1 MPHRSTPSQHSVSSA
16 GSSTIDMSSSPPPPY
31 SYITI
36 FARTSILSVLRSS
49 IVVGY
54 MRIDDRDHTFHFGNE
69 KSPGPAVRIRVL
81 NGKFWTRLFASGDL
95 GFSEA
100 YMIGEVD
107 IENLKAIFDL
117 WLDNQSTASALSSL
131 YSRLAAAFSGLRNA
145 FFGQTRSRARLN
157 VIASYDQSNELFQ
170 AFLSK
175 EMMYS
180 CALWGDEE
188 GGVRGDLLAV
198 PQPGALSAPASK
210 TTTTATTA
218 AAAATDDDGLEAAQ
232 MRKIHHVL
240 RTARVKPG
248 DRLLE
253 FGTGW
258 GALAIEAAASYGC
271 EVDTLT
277 LSVEQKTLAEARVRA
292 RGLAG
297 RVRVHLM
304 DYRDV
309 PAEWAH
315 RFDAFV
321 SVEMLEHVGSK
332 YYKRYFELVDFALKP
347 TTATVVVSSS
357 TFPEGRYT
365 GYQADDFMRRYMW
378 PNSCLPSATV
388 LIDAAYAASNG
399 RFTLEAV
406 ENHAP
411 HYPRTLRTWDRRLK
425 ANLSQERMAQRY
437 PALREHA
444 TYASFVRK
452 WEYLFAYA
460 GAGFAKGYITCH
472 MLTFVRASDVTVA
485 CD

>member
-1 MPHRSTPSQHSVSSA
+1 MPHRSTPSHHSLSSA
-16 GSSTIDMSSSPPPPY
+16 GSSTIDMSSSAPPY
-31 SYITI
+31 SYITM
-36 FARTSILSVLRSS
+36 FARASILSVLRTS

-69 KSPGPAVRIRVL
+69 KSAGPVVRIRVL

-117 WLDNQSTASALSSL
+117 WLDNQSTASAMSSL

-180 CALWGDEE
+180 CALWGDAE
-188 GGVRGDLLAV
+188 GGVRGDLLGGPSSSSSSPSPSPEA
-198 PQPGALSAPASK
+198 GAGA
-210 TTTTATTA
+210 
-218 AAAATDDDGLEAAQ
+218 DGLEAAQ

-277 LSVEQKTLAEARVRA
+277 LSIEQKTLAEARVRE

-304 DYRDV
+304 DYRDI
-309 PAEWAH
+309 PAEFEH

-388 LIDAAYAASNG
+388 LIDAAYAASGG

-425 ANLSQERMAQRY
+425 ANLSQERMAQQH
-437 PALREHA
+437 PALRDRA

>member
-1 MPHRSTPSQHSVSSA
+1 MPHRSSPSQHSVSSA
-16 GSSTIDMSSSPPPPY
+16 GSSTLDIRTAAAAPY
-31 SYITI
+31 SMFTM
-36 FARTSILSVLRSS
+36 FARSSILSVLRSA
-49 IVVGY
+49 IAVGY
-54 MRIDDRDHTFHFGNE
+54 MRIEDRDDTFHFGNE
-69 KSPGPAVRIRVL
+69 KTDGAVVHL
-81 NGKFWTRLFASGDL
+81 KVVSGKFWTRVFTSGDL

-100 YMIGEVD
+100 YMIGDVE
-107 IENLKAIFDL
+107 IANLKSIMDL
-117 WLDNQSTASALSSL
+117 WLDNQSTVAAVSSV
-131 YSRLAAAFSGLRNA
+131 YARVLAAASGLRNA

-157 VIASYDQSNELFQ
+157 AIASYDQSNELFK
-170 AFLSK
+170 AFLSR

-180 CALWGDEE
+180 CALWGDAE
-188 GGVRGDLLAV
+188 GGVRGDLL
-198 PQPGALSAPASK
+198 GAGPSAN
-210 TTTTATTA
+210 
-218 AAAATDDDGLEAAQ
+218 DLEGAQ

-240 RTARVKPG
+240 RAARVKPG

-258 GALAIEAAASYGC
+258 GALAIEAAATYGC

-277 LSVEQKTLAEARVRA
+277 LSVEQKELAEERIRA
-292 RGLAG
+292 RGLVG

-304 DYRDV
+304 DYRDL
-309 PAEWAH
+309 PATFAH
-315 RFDAFV
+315 HFDAFV
-321 SVEMLEHVGSK
+321 SIEMLEHVGSK

-347 TTATVVVSSS
+347 AGATVVITSS

-388 LIDAAYAASNG
+388 LIDSAYASSGG

-411 HYPRTLRTWDRRLK
+411 HYPRTLRTWGRRLH
-425 ANLSQERMAQRY
+425 ANQWALQETLAARH
-437 PALREHA
+437 PALRDRA
-444 TYASFVRK
+444 TYGAFLRK

-460 GAGFAKGYITCH
+460 AAGFAKGYITCH
-472 MLTFVRASDVTVA
+472 MLTFVRASDVTAA

>member
-1 MPHRSTPSQHSVSSA
+1 MPHRSTPSQESVSSA
-16 GSSTIDMSSSPPPPY
+16 GSSTLDLSINTAPY
-31 SYITI
+31 PFLTM
-36 FARTSILSVLRSS
+36 FARSS
-49 IVVGY
+49 IVAVLKSAVVVGY
-54 MRIDDRDHTFHFGNE
+54 LCIEDRDATFHFGNE
-69 KSPGPAVRIRVL
+69 KTDGTVVHLRVL
-81 NGKFWTRLFASGDL
+81 SGKFWTRIFSSGDL

-100 YMIGEVD
+100 YMIGEVE
-107 IENLKAIFDL
+107 IENLKSIMDL
-117 WLDNQSTASALSSL
+117 WLDNQSTVSSVSSL
-131 YSRLAAAFSGLRNA
+131 YSRLVAAFSGLRNA

-157 VIASYDQSNELFQ
+157 VIASYDQSNELFK

-180 CALWGDEE
+180 CALWSDDE
-188 GGVRGDLLAV
+188 GGVRGDLIKG
-198 PQPGALSAPASK
+198 PAPL
-210 TTTTATTA
+210 
-218 AAAATDDDGLEAAQ
+218 DLENAQ

-240 RTARVKPG
+240 QTARVKPG

-277 LSVEQKTLAEARVRA
+277 LSSEQKALAEERIRE
-292 RGLAG
+292 RGLVG

-304 DYRDV
+304 DYRDI
-309 PAEWAH
+309 PPEFEHA
-315 RFDAFV
+315 FDAFV
-321 SVEMLEHVGSK
+321 SIEMLEHVGSK
-332 YYKRYFELVDFALKP
+332 YYRKYFELVDFALKP
-347 TTATVVVSSS
+347 ATATVVVTSS

-399 RFTLEAV
+399 RFTLEGV

-425 ANLSQERMAQRY
+425 ANLSQETMARQY
-437 PALREHA
+437 PALRDRA
-444 TYASFVRK
+444 TYGAFLRK
-452 WEYLFAYA
+452 WGYLFAYA